1 LLKTADM
8 CAEFPSDISRLTHG
22 ITCAKAATVIRALV
36 AENERLR
43 LALRP
48 FSAFSDANWYLTA
61 WHPIQEDS
69 QIMVD
74 NSAGIAITYGDLCRA
89 RAALGETK

>member
-1 LLKTADM
+1 MTQDYSELLKLIDGLAAITKQRIAREA
-8 CAEFPSDISRLTHG
+8 AE
-22 ITCAKAATVIRALV
+22 AIRALV

-61 WHPIQEDS
+61 WHPVQEDS

-89 RAALGETK
+89 SAALGETK

>member
-43 LALRP
+43 EALEFYANP
-48 FSAFSDANWYLTA
+48 EIYKPDPHGPAFDRRDVSF
-61 WHPIQEDS
+61 H
-69 QIMVD
+69 
-74 NSAGIAITYGDLCRA
+74 A